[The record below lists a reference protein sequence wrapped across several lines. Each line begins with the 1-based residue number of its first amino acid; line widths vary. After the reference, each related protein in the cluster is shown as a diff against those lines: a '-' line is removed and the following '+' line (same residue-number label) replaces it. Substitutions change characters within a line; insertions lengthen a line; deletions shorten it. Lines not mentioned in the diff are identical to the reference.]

1 MRLLVGSVLASVLVA
16 VPSGGASA
24 GSLASHEQADST
36 QQEVAQ
42 AFRALAA
49 LPAPSRGA
57 TTLQGYDGAM
67 RMALQEAG
75 TQLLDGDNGRPAT
88 VSDSTG
94 TATIVRPGQATV
106 PLTITVHIDA
116 PPPSYSLHYTAV
128 ALETRGRWQVSWT
141 TMCLLVE
148 LARELCPPTP
158 RHVEAG
164 DVLPSQVATTSFAPG
179 LVNPGPLA
187 IAPDGGVLIADLAR
201 DQILEWKDGLLTV
214 VAGDG
219 LSGFAG
225 DGGPAVDA
233 ELNDPGEIAV
243 GPNGTIYFVDSG
255 NDRVRAVSPGG
266 VIETVAG
273 DGSLVLGADVGDG
286 GPATAASLNPTGV
299 AVNRDGD
306 LFISSNSDIR
316 EVSPAGVISTF
327 VRGGPPYG
335 VDVQAGGTS
344 TAFFPDSLSL
354 DGEGDLI
361 GFSFSPKVLFSISPS
376 GQVTQLA
383 VNYATA
389 LSEAPDG
396 SVLVAEHNPGL
407 ERVNGDAVATLP
419 LDTQVPGLRN
429 ALVAEG
435 IAEAP
440 GGALYVDSEPGDGF
454 TDQTGLYEISNGV
467 AHPVEMSSSLA
478 STLPALGAP
487 GFPASTFPA
496 TIPSTQ
502 TGAALSSCPS
512 MTSVVPF
519 TRAAENTALQLLGF
533 WNTSFSYNL
542 HASDRAWWP
551 GVVEN
556 FTGTSVVG
564 RQSVGPVAPASGG
577 LYAPAIEAACGRTL
591 VQDSIQVVMEPSAYD
606 FSYQHVYLLDRGGT
620 PIVYFAAQ

>member
-1 MRLLVGSVLASVLVA
+1 VLASVLVA
-16 VPSGGASA
+16 GLPAAAASGA
-24 GSLASHEQADST
+24 LASRDRLDAT
-36 QQEVAQ
+36 QHGIAQ
-42 AFRALAA
+42 AFRALAT
-49 LPAPSRGA
+49 LPAVSRGVA
-57 TTLQGYDGAM
+57 SLQGYDTAM
-67 RMALQEAG
+67 RLALQQAG
-75 TQLLDGDNGRPAT
+75 TELLDGDNGRPAT

-106 PLTITVHIDA
+106 PLTISVHTEA
-116 PPPSYSLHYTAV
+116 PPPSFSRHYTAV
-128 ALETRGRWQVSWT
+128 ALENRGRWQVSWT

-148 LARELCPPTP
+148 LADQLCPPTP
-158 RHVEAG
+158 PNVEAG
-164 DVLPSQVATTSFAPG
+164 DVLPSEAATSFAPG
-179 LVNPGPLA
+179 LVDPGPLA
-187 IAPDGGVLIADLAR
+187 IAPDGGVLIADHAR
-201 DQILEWKDGLLTV
+201 NQILEWKDGLLSV

-243 GPNGTIYFVDSG
+243 GSNGTVYFVDSG

-266 VIETVAG
+266 VITTVAG
-273 DGSLVLGADVGDG
+273 DGSLLLGADVGDG
-286 GPATAASLNPTGV
+286 GPATKASLNPTGV
-299 AVNRDGD
+299 AVNPAGD

-316 EVSPAGVISTF
+316 EVSPAGVISSF

-335 VDVQAGGTS
+335 VDVEVGGTS
-344 TAFFPDSLSL
+344 TAFFPDSLAL

-361 GFSFSPKVLFSISPS
+361 VFTSSPKALFSVAPS

-383 VNYATA
+383 VDYATA

-407 ERVNGDAVATLP
+407 ERVSGDAVAAVP

-429 ALVAEG
+429 QLVAEG

-454 TDQTGLYEISNGV
+454 TDQTGLYEINNGV
-467 AHPVEMSSSLA
+467 AHAVEMSASLA
-478 STLPALGAP
+478 STLPAVGAP
-487 GFPASTFPA
+487 GYPASTFPA

-512 MTSVVPF
+512 MASVVPF
-519 TRAAENTALQLLGF
+519 TPAAENAARQLLGF
-533 WNTSFSYNL
+533 WNTAFSYNL

-564 RQSVGPVAPASGG
+564 RQTVGPVAPASGG

-591 VQDSIQVVMEPSAYD
+591 VHDSIQVVMEPSAYD

-620 PIVYFAAQ
+620 PLVYFAAR